1 MATANSSISLASL
14 DFDTLKNNLKAFL
27 STQSAFKDYDYE
39 GSNMNVLLDVLSY
52 NTFMNAFYLN
62 MAVSEMFLDSAQLRS
77 SVASHAKML
86 NYTPRSRRSA
96 AAVINTVIPTS
107 NANVLTI
114 PKGTSFTGKNLN
126 GNYTFTTDKTLTLTS
141 GNNTFT
147 AANLHIYEGS
157 YSQDAF
163 VMNYSDETQKFTLLN
178 PNIDTE
184 SMVVVVSENNG
195 ANTAEFLLAENLFGL
210 DNTSNSYF
218 LQTDIDGRYQI
229 VFGDGVLGRRPLNGA
244 VITAEYRSCEGDLAN
259 GIDTFVI
266 ENDLGG
272 INNTDVQAGLTTT
285 TVANSADGAM
295 AESIESIRYN
305 APRHFQTQERVVTN
319 QDYIDLILANFPD
332 IQSVNAYGGDVL
344 SQFGDVEYG
353 KVYISAS
360 TYSGNTLTQTRKND
374 LLSFLKPRAVLGI
387 TPIIIDPEYMYVT
400 LSSKVHVDFTQTGLT
415 PAQMNTVVVNA
426 ISAFNSAE
434 LQQFGRN
441 FRLSAL
447 TSAIDFADAS
457 ILSNETSTFIYKK
470 FVDLETINEQL
481 FTVDFHGNALRR
493 GSILSNTF
501 KSDGRSY
508 ILTDY
513 ISGVNNTAG
522 NLYKLES
529 TISTS
534 AINYSVVGSV
544 DYTNGTVRVSS
555 TQIDSLPAGGLRIFA
570 SAVNQD
576 VYANRN
582 NIVEIDTGS
591 GLSIS
596 IVSG

>member
-96 AAVINTVIPTS
+96 AAVINMVIPTS

-178 PNIDTE
+178 PNIDAE

-285 TVANSADGAM
+285 TVTNSADGAM

-332 IQSVNAYGGDVL
+332 IQSVNAYGGDVI

-353 KVYISAS
+353 KVYVSAS
-360 TYSGNTLTQTRKND
+360 TYSGNALTQTRKND

-387 TPIIIDPEYMYVT
+387 TPVIIDPEYMYVT

-415 PAQMNTVVVNA
+415 PSQMNTVVVNA
-426 ISAFNSAE
+426 ISTFNSNE

-447 TSAIDFADAS
+447 MSAIDLADAS
-457 ILSNETSTFIYKK
+457 ILSNETTAFIYKK
-470 FVDLETINEQL
+470 FVDLETINGQI
-481 FTVDFHGNALRR
+481 FTADFHGNALRP
-493 GSILSNTF
+493 GSVLSNAF
-501 KSDGRSY
+501 KSGGRTY
-508 ILTDY
+508 TLTDY

-529 TISTS
+529 TVSTS
-534 AINYSVVGSV
+534 SINYSVVGSV

-555 TQIDSLPAGGLRIFA
+555 TQIDSVPTGGLRIFA
-570 SAVNQD
+570 AAVNQD
-576 VYANRN
+576 IYANRN